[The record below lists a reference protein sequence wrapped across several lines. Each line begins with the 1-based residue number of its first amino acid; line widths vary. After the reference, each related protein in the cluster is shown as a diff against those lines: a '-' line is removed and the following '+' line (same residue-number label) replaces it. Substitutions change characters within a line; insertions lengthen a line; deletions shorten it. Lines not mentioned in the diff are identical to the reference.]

1 VRKWHEDLKKYA
13 DPNCVLM
20 LVGNKSDLE
29 HDRAVSLKEAEDYA
43 SKNQAQFVFCQFD

>member
-1 VRKWHEDLKKYA
+1 
-13 DPNCVLM
+13 M